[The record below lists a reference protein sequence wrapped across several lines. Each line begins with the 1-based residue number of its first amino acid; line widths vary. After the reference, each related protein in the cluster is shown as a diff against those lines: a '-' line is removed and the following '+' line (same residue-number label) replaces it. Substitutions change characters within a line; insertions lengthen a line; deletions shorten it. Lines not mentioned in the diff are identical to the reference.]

1 MSASKEKHPKVLS
14 DYLQLRVCLKTVT
27 TVAMWISVNA
37 MMNCCSSDGV
47 PLVSA
52 VRPLQQLRAVSGRKS
67 RSSHFRRRALEE
79 RLPVDSAG
87 DLIEPGSRM
96 GLV

>member
-1 MSASKEKHPKVLS
+1 
-14 DYLQLRVCLKTVT
+14 
-27 TVAMWISVNA
+27 MWISVNA

-87 DLIEPGSRM
+87 DLIELGPGWDWCDIIT
-96 GLV
+96 LVSSSKWS